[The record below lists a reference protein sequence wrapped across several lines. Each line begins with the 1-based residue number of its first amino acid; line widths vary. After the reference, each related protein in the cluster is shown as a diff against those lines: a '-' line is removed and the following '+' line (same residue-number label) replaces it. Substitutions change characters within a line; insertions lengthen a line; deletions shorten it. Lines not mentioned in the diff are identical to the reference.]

1 MRQGWR
7 TSIVALSIGAVVMP
21 SAWGEEAGLELNQ
34 AVQMAQSRDPW
45 LSGSQYTQDALEAE
59 ATAAGTLPDP
69 MISLTAANL
78 PTDTFDTGQEPMTQF
93 SVGITQMFPRGDSL
107 ELMEKQK
114 EQLGQQHPFLRQD
127 RKAKVA
133 ATVSQLWLEA
143 YKSQQTIALIERDMD
158 LFEQLVDVTQVNYS
172 SALGKA
178 RQQDVIR
185 AQLELTRLDDRL
197 TSLNQQMEASRQQL
211 SEWIGDA
218 AIAQPLAGELPELAL
233 AMPEFTQ
240 ASTRLSRQEAGQAL
254 VHHPAVQALDR
265 KIEAVKTGVD
275 LAYQK
280 YWPEWSVTAKYGYR
294 ADDPMGNDRAAL
306 FTAGVAFDLPIF
318 TEKKQDKEV
327 VAAVAKA
334 ESIKTDKSLLL
345 RNMLA
350 KLEKSKVQL
359 IRLNERM
366 SLYSNQLLP
375 QLDEQAEASL
385 EAYNNDDGDFAE
397 AVRAY
402 IDELDAK
409 IEFLNIAVER
419 QKLIATINYYLEG
432 IE

>member
-1 MRQGWR
+1 MKQGWR
-7 TSIVALSIGAVVMP
+7 TSIVALLMGAAAIP
-21 SAWGEEAGLELNQ
+21 SAWGEEAVLELNQ

-69 MISLTAANL
+69 KISLTAGNL
-78 PTDTFDTGQEPMTQF
+78 PADTFNTHQEPMTQF
-93 SVGITQMFPRGDSL
+93 SIGVTQMFPRGDSL
-107 ELMEKQK
+107 DLMERQK
-114 EQLGQQHPFLRQD
+114 EQLGQQHPFMRQD

-133 ATVSQLWLEA
+133 TTVSQLWLEA
-143 YKSQQTIALIERDMD
+143 YKSQQTIALIEQDMD
-158 LFEQLVDVTQVNYS
+158 LFEQLVDVAQVNYS
-172 SALGKA
+172 TALGKA

-197 TSLNQQMEASRQQL
+197 TSLNQQREASQQLL

-218 AIAQPLAGELPELAL
+218 AIAQPLAGELPELTL
-233 AMPEFTQ
+233 AMPEIAQ
-240 ASTRLSRQEAGQAL
+240 ASAELSRREAGQMLAR
-254 VHHPAVQALDR
+254 HPAVQALDM

-294 ADDPMGNDRAAL
+294 ADDPMGNDRAGL
-306 FTAGVAFDLPIF
+306 FTAGVAFDVPIF

-334 ESIKTDKSLLL
+334 ESTKTDKSLLL

-350 KLEKSKVQL
+350 NLEKSKVQL
-359 IRLNERM
+359 VRLNERM
-366 SLYSNQLLP
+366 DLYSTQLLP
-375 QLDEQAEASL
+375 QLDEQAEVSL

-397 AVRAY
+397 AVRSY
-402 IDELDAK
+402 IDELDTK

-419 QKLIATINYYLEG
+419 QKLIAAINYYLAGVE
-432 IE
+432 